1 MAEKRSHTGV
11 LAAIVLS
18 VSTSMARATEEP
30 RYEVVREYGGFEV
43 RDYAPFVV
51 AQVVVPGPVEAA
63 GNRGFRV
70 LASYIF
76 GENDGAQKISMTAPV
91 IQTAAEGAY
100 LVQFTM
106 PRAYSL
112 ETLPAP
118 RDPRV
123 EFRKLPGGRF
133 AVIRYSGSWSEDNYR
148 AHLEQLER
156 DVRSAGLRT
165 TGAPIYARYNAPY
178 VPSFMRR
185 NEIWL
190 ELE

>member
-1 MAEKRSHTGV
+1 MAS
-11 LAAIVLS
+11 
-18 VSTSMARATEEP
+18 ATQEP

-43 RDYAPFVV
+43 REYAPFVV
-51 AQVVVPGPVEAA
+51 AEVVVPGPAEAA
-63 GNRGFRV
+63 GSRGFRI

-76 GENDGAQKISMTAPV
+76 GKNDGAQKISMTAPV
-91 IQTAAEGAY
+91 IQTPAEGAY
-100 LVQFTM
+100 VVQFTM
-106 PRAYSL
+106 PREYRL

-118 RDPRV
+118 LDSRV
-123 EFRKLPGGRF
+123 DFREVSGGRF
-133 AVIRYSGSWSEDNYR
+133 AVIRYSGSWSEDNYKS
-148 AHLEQLER
+148 HLEQLER

>member
-1 MAEKRSHTGV
+1 MAETASHAGV

-43 RDYAPFVV
+43 RDYSPFVV
-51 AQVVVPGPVEAA
+51 AQVVVPGPAEAA

-70 LASYIF
+70 LANYIF
-76 GENDGAQKISMTAPV
+76 GGNDGAQKISMTAPV
-91 IQTAAEGAY
+91 IQTATGDAY
-100 LVQFTM
+100 VVQFTM
-106 PRAYSL
+106 PRPYSL

-118 RDPRV
+118 LDPRV
-123 EFRKLPGGRF
+123 EFRKIPGGRF
-133 AVIRYSGSWSEDNYR
+133 AVVRYSGSWSEDNYT